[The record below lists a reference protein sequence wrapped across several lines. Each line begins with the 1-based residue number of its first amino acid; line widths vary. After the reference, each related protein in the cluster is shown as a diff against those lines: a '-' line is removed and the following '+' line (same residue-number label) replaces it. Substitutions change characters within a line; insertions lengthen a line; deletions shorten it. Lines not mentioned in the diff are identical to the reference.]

1 MFLRGCYL
9 FLFSYA
15 KIVIF
20 NDIRKYLGNYFA
32 PLSGVYFT
40 NVNQRMGL

>member
-1 MFLRGCYL
+1 MVLRGCYL

-15 KIVIF
+15 KIVNF
-20 NDIRKYLGNYFA
+20 NDIRKCFVDYFC

>member
-1 MFLRGCYL
+1 MVLRGCYL

-20 NDIRKYLGNYFA
+20 IDIRKYLGCYFA

-40 NVNQRMGL
+40 NVNQRLGA

>member
-9 FLFSYA
+9 FLFSLS
-15 KIVIF
+15 KVVIF
-20 NDIRKYLGNYFA
+20 NDIRKYLGVYFA